1 MGLGGATVVT
11 ILGRADNQIAP
22 SAVSIEDA
30 VDGRRRLGYNPALE
44 AREVREQ
51 DFQAVRSQKAFIQ
64 WAAETFEPL
73 KAARKSN
80 L

>member
-22 SAVSIEDA
+22 SAASIEEV

-51 DFQAVRSQKAFIQ
+51 DFQAVRSQRAFAQ

-73 KAARKSN
+73 KATRGSN